1 MSKSSKK
8 KSAPIGVFD
17 SGYGGL
23 TVLREIVSA
32 LPDYDYL
39 YLGDNARAPYGTR
52 SFSTIYDYTLQAV
65 KFLFEH
71 NCPLV
76 ILACNTASARALRN
90 IQQKDLAN
98 LAPGNRVLGII
109 RPTAEVIGD
118 YTKTGNVGI
127 LGTPGTVKSESYII
141 EIHNQFPEIEVHQ
154 KACPMWVSLVENGEL
169 NNAGADYFVKDKMEE
184 LFTQHTDIDTVL
196 LACTHYPLLSS
207 TIEKYTPKG
216 VTVLSQGH
224 IVADSLKD
232 YLSRHEEMEVRLS
245 KGGKRQFLTTG
256 NAEDFSSKTK
266 VFYGKKVKAKTVY
279 LK

>member
-8 KSAPIGVFD
+8 KRAPIGVFD

-23 TVLREIVSA
+23 TVLSEIVST

-52 SFSTIYDYTLQAV
+52 SFSTIYDYTLQAI
-65 KFLFEH
+65 KYLFEQ

-90 IQQKDLAN
+90 IQQKDLPN
-98 LAPGNRVLGII
+98 IAPDNRVLGII
-109 RPTAEVIGD
+109 RPTAEVIGN
-118 YTKTGNVGI
+118 YTKTGKVGI

-141 EIHNQFPEIEVHQ
+141 EIHNQFPKVEVHQ

-169 NNAGADYFVKDKMEE
+169 DNAGADYFVKDKMTE
-184 LFTQHTDIDTVL
+184 LFAEETDIDTVL
-196 LACTHYPLLSS
+196 LGCTHYPLLSS

-216 VTVLSQGH
+216 VSVLSQGK
-224 IVADSLKD
+224 IVADSLQD
-232 YLSRHEEMEVRLS
+232 YLQRHEEMEVRLT
-245 KGGKRQFLTTG
+245 KGGKRSFLTTG

-266 VFYGKKVKAKTVY
+266 VFYGRKVKAKKVE
-279 LK
+279 L